1 MHKRGFTFL
10 EILFMVVVI
19 SVGLIAIMSWVP
31 VAIQTKVKTEQR
43 TGAILL
49 AQGEMEEVKRR
60 VLSNEFSW
68 TATPCNN
75 EPWTIGNFSGLNR
88 ICRQNNNLKN
98 ITVTAWHIDSPGD
111 ITTFD
116 TRVARR

>member
-60 VLSNEFSW
+60 VLFNEFSW
-68 TATPCNN
+68 TASGCND
-75 EPWTIGNFSGLNR
+75 EPWTINNFRGLNS
-88 ICRQNNNLKN
+88 ICRESDNLKI
-98 ITVTAWHIDSPGD
+98 ITVTAWHIENPGD
-111 ITTFD
+111 ITTFN
-116 TRVARR
+116 TKVARR

>member
-43 TGAILL
+43 TRAIFL
-49 AQGEMEEVKRR
+49 AQEIMEDTKHCELFNLPLPNWNFPDFGWTVNRSDDSIPNLRILAVR
-60 VLSNEFSW
+60 VWHNER
-68 TATPCNN
+68 PN
-75 EPWTIGNFSGLNR
+75 
-88 ICRQNNNLKN
+88 
-98 ITVTAWHIDSPGD
+98 D
-111 ITTFD
+111 ITAFD
-116 TRVARR
+116 TKVMQR